1 MGIQYNDIQHYLTVS
16 EKDNLSP
23 LLLNNIKDAAK
34 LIIKHILKD
43 DSYIYIQVDSDC
55 DGYTSSALLLN
66 YLHAQFPS
74 AINKFIYNFHSGKIH
89 GIKPELIPENVSL
102 VIAPDS
108 SSNDYQ
114 EHEELANRGI
124 DVLVIDHHLA
134 DKVSEYACVV
144 NNQLCDYPTKSLSG
158 VGVVYKLCQY
168 MDSICGTAYADDYLD
183 IVATGLVGDM
193 MDIRDFE
200 THYLIQ
206 QGLQRSSLR
215 NPFIK
220 GMADKNVYQLGK
232 GDLTPIGVA
241 FYIVPLVNAI
251 TRVGTQDEKQ
261 ILFESMLEWKAY
273 DLIPSTK
280 RGCKGQEETRL
291 EQALRVCTNVKNRQT
306 RTRDAEVECIENII
320 QENNLLKHKVLAI
333 KLDNMSIDR
342 GITGLIANEL
352 MSKYKRPVVLLS
364 KTEHEGLEAW
374 EGSARGY
381 EKSKMKDFRQFVKE
395 SNLVFLAEGHANAF
409 GFGIYDKDF
418 ESFISW
424 SDEQLKDIE
433 FSPSYKVDF
442 IYSMSDINSKDI
454 LDLGDAKYLWGQNID
469 EPLIAVENVAVTNDM
484 IGLMS
489 RDKNPTLKIQLP
501 NGVTCIKF
509 KSSEEELDNL
519 SSELGCVSINLIG
532 KPEVNRYFGSVTPQ
546 IIITDYEIISRQKY
560 YF

>member
-1 MGIQYNDIQHYLTVS
+1 
-16 EKDNLSP
+16 
-23 LLLNNIKDAAK
+23 
-34 LIIKHILKD
+34 
-43 DSYIYIQVDSDC
+43 
-55 DGYTSSALLLN
+55 
-66 YLHAQFPS
+66 
-74 AINKFIYNFHSGKIH
+74 
-89 GIKPELIPENVSL
+89 
-102 VIAPDS
+102 
-108 SSNDYQ
+108 
-114 EHEELANRGI
+114 
-124 DVLVIDHHLA
+124 
-134 DKVSEYACVV
+134 
-144 NNQLCDYPTKSLSG
+144 
-158 VGVVYKLCQY
+158 
-168 MDSICGTAYADDYLD
+168 MDSICGTSYADDYLD

-220 GMADKNVYQLGK
+220 GMADKNAYQLGK

>member
-1 MGIQYNDIQHYLTVS
+1 
-16 EKDNLSP
+16 
-23 LLLNNIKDAAK
+23 
-34 LIIKHILKD
+34 
-43 DSYIYIQVDSDC
+43 
-55 DGYTSSALLLN
+55 
-66 YLHAQFPS
+66 
-74 AINKFIYNFHSGKIH
+74 
-89 GIKPELIPENVSL
+89 
-102 VIAPDS
+102 
-108 SSNDYQ
+108 
-114 EHEELANRGI
+114 
-124 DVLVIDHHLA
+124 
-134 DKVSEYACVV
+134 
-144 NNQLCDYPTKSLSG
+144 
-158 VGVVYKLCQY
+158 

-364 KTEHEGLEAW
+364 KTQHEGLEAW

-532 KPEVNRYFGSVTPQ
+532 KPEVNRYFGRVTPQ